1 MWKKIRP
8 LSEWFRPQ
16 NSLLLSGGGG
26 VLGTPQQ
33 YVALAAAIANGFITD
48 TGPQSFFTASAI
60 YVACASCKK
69 RMTKIG
75 QTWLWQ
81 LLKENTAK
89 YWGSPPCTQS
99 QLIPTKSW
107 VQQYPTSPPSFKNGL
122 HPWQGRKLVHA
133 IHDTYYLTKVWVF
146 KISKRAFLLQ
156 NLWLLTAQGTFFFPK
171 REGLNISLLILHSH
185 LEFNFWYI
193 SCPGA
198 TLLQQDV
205 HHPVKG
211 FYACIYWKSGGL
223 AGYFWC
229 LLSSRQQNIGLH
241 VSSKSLSWVTL
252 IHHL

>member
-1 MWKKIRP
+1 MASSQTLALNLFSPPRQYMWHALLAKK
-8 LSEWFRPQ
+8 
-16 NSLLLSGGGG
+16 
-26 VLGTPQQ
+26 
-33 YVALAAAIANGFITD
+33 
-48 TGPQSFFTASAI
+48 
-60 YVACASCKK
+60 K
-69 RMTKIG
+69 MTKIG

-198 TLLQQDV
+198 TLLQQDYKV
-205 HHPVKG
+205 YCASP
-211 FYACIYWKSGGL
+211 
-223 AGYFWC
+223 
-229 LLSSRQQNIGLH
+229 
-241 VSSKSLSWVTL
+241 SKL
-252 IHHL
+252 